1 MTDLKSKL
9 ATATSS
15 LLRRRPANT
24 KVNMHGKACTP
35 KYSLDPKLEQRLTT
49 WEDLDDRDLFLAHPV
64 TLECFLSSDLSR
76 RTAEDVIE
84 ECDVFSTSLASYGNP
99 ASVPWTRGVGLI
111 LDINPQ
117 NILGTFTRP
126 VGLPFHGRTSKYQL
140 AHSIEAGISQSGK
153 IIKGGYRKIMTPEE
167 LLKYKNVGN
176 EVLVIGR
183 PNTHVH
189 FAQTRKI
196 NVKGVVIVNRN
207 DSEKLREDFNLI
219 RLLRVQNPGLE
230 VYSM

>member
-1 MTDLKSKL
+1 
-9 ATATSS
+9 
-15 LLRRRPANT
+15 
-24 KVNMHGKACTP
+24 
-35 KYSLDPKLEQRLTT
+35 
-49 WEDLDDRDLFLAHPV
+49 
-64 TLECFLSSDLSR
+64 
-76 RTAEDVIE
+76 
-84 ECDVFSTSLASYGNP
+84 
-99 ASVPWTRGVGLI
+99 
-111 LDINPQ
+111 
-117 NILGTFTRP
+117 
-126 VGLPFHGRTSKYQL
+126 
-140 AHSIEAGISQSGK
+140 
-153 IIKGGYRKIMTPEE
+153 MTPEE